1 MLCND
6 SDSTEIVFTTDN
18 QNGTTLYTWTN
29 NDTSIGL
36 GSGGTGNI
44 ASFNATNE
52 TTEPVTATIT
62 VTPAYD
68 STLDC
73 EGPSKT
79 FTITVNPTGQVDP
92 LASQVVC
99 NADTTT
105 VEFSTENTVGT
116 TTYEW
121 ISSVDLGSGL
131 AGTGD
136 ISFTAINTTTDLL
149 VSTFTVTPTFT
160 NGDEPCACLLYTSP
174 SPRDS

>member
-52 TTEPVTATIT
+52 TTEPVTAIIE

-73 EGPSKT
+73 EGPAET
-79 FTITVNPTGQVDP
+79 FTITVNPTGQVEP

-105 VEFSTENTVGT
+105 VEFSTENTGGT

-136 ISFTAINTTTDLL
+136 ISFMH
-149 VSTFTVTPTFT
+149 
-160 NGDEPCACLLYTSP
+160 
-174 SPRDS
+174 